1 MSYYNRKGEEISQ
14 DEIIEKFKNPEYKI
28 IKQENVGGKFLST
41 VWLGLDHSFGQS
53 DRILIFETM
62 VFPSE
67 DDLSEELCERYTT
80 EEEALAGHER
90 IKKDLLNKMT

>member
-1 MSYYNRKGEEISQ
+1 MSYYNRKGEEISE

-28 IKQENVGGKFLST
+28 VKQENIGGKFLST

-62 VFPSE
+62 VFPSKGNWF
-67 DDLSEELCERYTT
+67 DELFERYTT

-90 IKKDLLNKMT
+90 IKKDLLSKIS